1 MGTPFGLPITDGE
14 GTEIEVLNAQ
24 GKTAVA
30 EMRLV
35 ETEWEGKTVYFAS
48 LRDITERKDSEK
60 ERGKL
65 EAQVRQS
72 QKMEAIGT
80 LAGGI
85 AHDFNNILSAVI
97 GFSELSLDMVKKDDP
112 LEKNIKEILN
122 AGNRAKGLVRQI
134 LAFSRQAEQEP
145 KPLQI
150 KFLAKE
156 VLKLLRASLPST
168 IEIRQ
173 YLISDGEVLAD
184 PTEIHQ
190 VLMNLCT
197 NAGQAMASDGGLL
210 TVTLED
216 VEPGDTLF
224 VEHPEMMSRRYQKLK
239 IADTGP
245 GIDPGIIDRIFDPFF
260 TTKDLGV
267 GTGMGLSVVHGIIKN
282 HGGIITAES
291 TPGNGA
297 TFTAYFPLVQ
307 EKTQAPHQRK
317 QSLST
322 GTERILFVDDELP
335 IIRMGKQTLERLGYD
350 VESVQDSTEALTM
363 FVADPGR
370 FDLLITDMTM
380 PGMTGVQLAKQI
392 LEIRPD
398 FPIILSTGFSGSISD
413 EEIRSLGIRALVMK
427 PILKEDI
434 AHMVRQVLDMKACLP
449 KPPPEK
455 GNEIHENTD
464 CR

>member
-1 MGTPFGLPITDGE
+1 MLDAKGD
-14 GTEIEVLNAQ
+14 
-24 GKTAVA
+24 TAVA

-48 LRDITERKDSEK
+48 LRDITERKESEK

-65 EAQVRQS
+65 EAQLRQS

-97 GFSELSLDMVKKDDP
+97 GFSELSLDMVKKGDP
-112 LEKNIKEILN
+112 LESNLKEILH
-122 AGNRAKGLVRQI
+122 AGSRAKGLVKQI
-134 LAFSRQAEQEP
+134 LAFSRQAEQES

-150 KFLAKE
+150 KLLAKE

-173 YLISDGEVLAD
+173 HLISDGEVLAD
-184 PTEIHQ
+184 PTQIHQ

-197 NAGQAMASDGGLL
+197 NAGHAMASEGGLL
-210 TVTLED
+210 TVSLED

-224 VEHPEMMSRRYQKLK
+224 VEHPELMSRQYQRLK
-239 IADTGP
+239 ITDTGP
-245 GIDPGIIDRIFDPFF
+245 GVDPNIIDRIFDPFF
-260 TTKDLGV
+260 TTKELGV

-282 HGGIITAES
+282 HAGIITVES

-297 TFTAYFPLVQ
+297 TFSAYFPLIQ
-307 EKTQAPHQRK
+307 ETVDVPEEKK
-317 QSLST
+317 QSLPT
-322 GTERILFVDDELP
+322 GTERILLVDDELP
-335 IIRMGKQTLERLGYD
+335 IIRMGKQTLERLGYE
-350 VESVQDSTEALTM
+350 VEIAQDSNEALAI
-363 FVADPGR
+363 FISAPGR

-380 PGMTGVQLAKQI
+380 PNMTGVQLAKQI
-392 LEIRPD
+392 LGIRPD

-413 EEIRSLGIRALVMK
+413 EEIHTLGIRALVMK
-427 PILKEDI
+427 PILKEEI
-434 AHMVRQVLDMKACLP
+434 AYTVRQVLDMKPCIE
-449 KPPPEK
+449 KPTREK
-455 GNEIHENTD
+455 GSEVHENTD